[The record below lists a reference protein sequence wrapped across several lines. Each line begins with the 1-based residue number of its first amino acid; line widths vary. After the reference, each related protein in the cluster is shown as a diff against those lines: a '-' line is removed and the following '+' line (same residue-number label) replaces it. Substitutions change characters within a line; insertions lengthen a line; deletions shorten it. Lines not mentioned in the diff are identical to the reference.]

1 MTWFRDFDQC
11 GRVVRVGRLPAP
23 TPPAPEAS
31 SDVPVAADLTLQR
44 QPSPKTCVQA
54 CLAMALDV
62 PVDRVIATFG
72 EAAMGHD
79 ELMAALRACGILH
92 VQLVSPRLVIHGW
105 HFAVVPSLNFRGGNH
120 QILIRND
127 MENGGISVR
136 DPSARDV
143 YAPDGSDLRTWTE
156 LVFFHPGGRLPN
168 APRSATTEVTP

>member
-1 MTWFRDFDQC
+1 MNTTNE
-11 GRVVRVGRLPAP
+11 VP
-23 TPPAPEAS
+23 PPAPVADLEIS
-31 SDVPVAADLTLQR
+31 IAADLTPQR

-62 PVDRVIATFG
+62 PVGRVIAVFG

-120 QILIRND
+120 QILIHND
-127 MENGGISVR
+127 MRKGDISVC
-136 DPSARDV
+136 DPSTREA
-143 YAPDGSDLRTWTE
+143 YASDGSDLKSWTE

-168 APRSATTEVTP
+168 PNPSGGEEKR